1 MDLNRTVHIP
11 PVHADERALL
21 DDIQG
26 NIVAPHGRYLA
37 NHILL
42 RFSSPGA
49 DNARDFIHSFRD
61 RVTTATA
68 QHTAKTSFQ
77 ADPDVQGTHYGL
89 GLSASCCRLLDVPD
103 EWTPT
108 DTAFL
113 AGMNQRR
120 HANGDEPENTSTWQ
134 PHLTSP
140 HAIVII
146 ADSREDALRTA
157 TTEVLDMLTPPD
169 RNQAV
174 VESGHWLPYPR
185 VANDPLRVEHFG
197 FAEGLSNPRFISRP
211 DGALPGAHWDD
222 TTFLDQILVPCGPS
236 GTKAFGSYLVFRK
249 LEQHVRRFWDLEQ
262 QLEAAI
268 AAAGGSAGRAAAM
281 AMGRFRSGTPL
292 AQSGSDL
299 GPSRSN
305 DFDPFKLEITTG
317 TGTRCPMHAHIRRAN
332 PRGELPVVYS
342 PNGGV
347 PTAGVSR
354 RIPIARRG
362 IPYGHRLDDPCDP
375 DVPLEDRPTDGV
387 GMLFMSMH
395 SHIARQF
402 EYVQRHW
409 LGGAGTN
416 GTIDPLVVDPIS
428 SGRAPPEPQIWPVEW
443 ASAHKGTVSF
453 AFDSC
458 VTLLGGEYFFLPPK
472 RFLEQI

>member
-11 PVHADERALL
+11 PVHDDERALL

-26 NIVAPHGRYLA
+26 NILAPHGRYLA

-42 RFSSPGA
+42 RFSSPDTG
-49 DNARDFIHSFRD
+49 NARDFIRSFRD
-61 RVTTATA
+61 RVTTASA

-89 GLSASCCRLLDVPD
+89 GLSASCCRLLGVPD

-120 HANGDEPENTSTWQ
+120 HANGDEPESTSAWQ
-134 PHLTSP
+134 PHLTSL

-146 ADSREDALRTA
+146 ADSREDVLQSA
-157 TTEVLDMLTPPD
+157 TSDVLDMLTPPD
-169 RNQAV
+169 RRQAA

-185 VANDPLRVEHFG
+185 AADDPLRVEHFG

-211 DGALPGAHWDD
+211 AGALPGVHWDD
-222 TTFLDQILVPCGPS
+222 TTSLDQILVPCGPS
-236 GTKAFGSYLVFRK
+236 SAEAFGSYLVFRK
-249 LEQHVRRFWDLEQ
+249 LEQQVRRFWDLEQ

-292 AQSGSDL
+292 AESGNDL
-299 GPSRSN
+299 GPARSN
-305 DFDPFKLEITTG
+305 DFDQFKLEIATG

-342 PNGGV
+342 PNSGL
-347 PTAGVSR
+347 PTTAVSR

-362 IPYGHRLDDPCDP
+362 IPYGHRLDDPCNP
-375 DVPLEDRPTDGV
+375 DVPLEDRPQDGV

-395 SHIARQF
+395 SDIARQF

-409 LGGAGTN
+409 LGGAGTS
-416 GTIDPLVVDPIS
+416 GTIDPVVVDPIS
-428 SGRAPPEPQIWPVEW
+428 SGRAPSQPQKWPVEW
-443 ASAHKGTVSF
+443 ARPHDGTVSF
-453 AFDSC
+453 AFNSC
-458 VTLLGGEYFFLPPK
+458 VKLLGGEYFFLPPK
-472 RFLEQI
+472 SFLELI